1 MKKAAVKGNSEK
13 KKLQWWQLSLIGV
26 GCTIGTGFFLGSGLG
41 IRLAGPSILIS
52 FLLAAC
58 TTYIVYEAL
67 AKMTQKDPQK
77 GSFRTYSRKA
87 FGRSF
92 GFLNGWV
99 YWFSEMLIMG
109 SQLTAL
115 SLFSRF
121 WFPEFPLWIFAA
133 IYGALGLIVI
143 IIGAKLFEPM
153 ENVSAIVKVSAILMF
168 VIIVILGLCGVI
180 DGKGSLD
187 FPSTVKEIF
196 PTDWKK
202 IWSSLVFAFFAFGG
216 IEVLGIMSMRL
227 EKKED
232 APKAGRVMILAL
244 TVIYIIS
251 LGLVV
256 MLLPWNK
263 VNLNESPFLT
273 VLNYY
278 PFRFIT
284 HIFNGALIIAGF
296 STMSAS
302 LFSVGN
308 MLTTL
313 AEDRDAPK
321 VLGKKGRFAI
331 PLPAF
336 AVTVTGLLISIVL
349 SRVMPDKVYEYFT
362 TGASLL
368 ILYNWILIL
377 LTYSKLADLKI
388 KDKIKRNIGL
398 LFITTAIVGT
408 VIEKDT
414 RMGFFVSLAF
424 VSFVGLL
431 TIIMAIIRKRKRP
444 ITKRRIHN

>member
-1 MKKAAVKGNSEK
+1 M
-13 KKLQWWQLSLIGV
+13 
-26 GCTIGTGFFLGSGLG
+26 
-41 IRLAGPSILIS
+41 
-52 FLLAAC
+52 
-58 TTYIVYEAL
+58 YEAL

-121 WFPEFPLWIFAA
+121 WFPDFPLWVFAA
-133 IYGALGLIVI
+133 FYGGLGLVVI
-143 IIGAKLFEPM
+143 IIGSKLFEPM
-153 ENVSAIVKVSAILMF
+153 ENISAIVKVSAILMF
-168 VIIVILGLCGVI
+168 VIIVILGLSGVI

-187 FPSTVKEIF
+187 FPSTVKEVF

-202 IWSSLVFAFFAFGG
+202 TWSSLVYAFFAFGG

-232 APKAGRVMILAL
+232 APKAGRVMIFAL
-244 TVIYIIS
+244 TIIYIVS

-256 MLLPWNK
+256 MMLPWNK

-278 PFRFIT
+278 PITFIP

-308 MLTTL
+308 MLVTL

-321 VLGKKGRFAI
+321 ILGKKGRFAI

-336 AVTVTGLLISIVL
+336 VVTVTGLLISIVL

-377 LTYSKLADLKI
+377 LTYSKLTELK
-388 KDKIKRNIGL
+388 KKEKIKRTIGL
-398 LFITTAIVGT
+398 GLIIVAITGT
-408 VIEKDT
+408 IIEKDT

-424 VSFVGLL
+424 VSFVGIV
-431 TIIMAIIRKRKRP
+431 TIMMSVIRKRKRP
-444 ITKRRIHN
+444 LTKRRIHD

>member
-1 MKKAAVKGNSEK
+1 MKKVSACGTPEEK
-13 KKLQWWQLSLIGV
+13 KLKWWQLSLIGV

-41 IRLAGPSILIS
+41 IRLAGPAILIS

-121 WFPEFPLWIFAA
+121 WFPSFPLWIFAA

-168 VIIVILGLCGVI
+168 IIIVILGLCGVI
-180 DGKGSLD
+180 DGKGTFD
-187 FPSTVKEIF
+187 FPNAVKEIF

-202 IWSSLVFAFFAFGG
+202 TWSSLVYAFFAFGG

-227 EKKED
+227 ENKED
-232 APKAGRVMILAL
+232 APKAGRVMIFAL
-244 TVIYIIS
+244 TIIYIVS

-263 VNLNESPFLT
+263 INLTESPFLT
-273 VLNYY
+273 ILNQY
-278 PFRFIT
+278 PLALIP
-284 HIFNGALIIAGF
+284 HLFNGALIIAGF

-302 LFSVGN
+302 LFSVSN
-308 MLTTL
+308 MLVTL

-321 VLGKKGRFAI
+321 VLGKKGRFAV

-336 AVTVTGLLISIVL
+336 AVTLTGLIISIIL

-368 ILYNWILIL
+368 ILYNWLLIL
-377 LTYSKLADLKI
+377 LTYSKLNELKL
-388 KDKIKRNIGL
+388 KDKVKRNIGFGL
-398 LFITTAIVGT
+398 IVVAIAGT
-408 VIEKDT
+408 IIEKDT

-424 VSFVGLL
+424 ISFVGLI
-431 TIIMAIIRKRKRP
+431 TIIMAIIRVRKRP
-444 ITKRRIHN
+444 LTKRRIHD